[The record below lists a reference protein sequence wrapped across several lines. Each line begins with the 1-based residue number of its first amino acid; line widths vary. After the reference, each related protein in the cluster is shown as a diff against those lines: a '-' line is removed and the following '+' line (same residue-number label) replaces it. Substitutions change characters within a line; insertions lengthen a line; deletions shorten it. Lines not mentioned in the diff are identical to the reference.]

1 MGNSKLTNEDK
12 ALIRQLWEQGHS
24 YVDLAERFGVA
35 TATIMRTCR
44 PEKYQKHMESVKSYN
59 EKNGKQI
66 YKTRKS
72 TAKKYSLSFHMVND
86 AKIIEQL
93 DKQENIKRYIRSL
106 VEQDID
112 KSQESELM

>member
-1 MGNSKLTNEDK
+1 MSNSKLTKEDK
-12 ALIRQLWEQGHS
+12 ALIQQLWEQGHT
-24 YVDLAERFGVA
+24 YVELADRFGVT

-44 PEKYQKHMESVKSYN
+44 PETYQKHMAAVKSYN
-59 EKNGKQI
+59 EKNSKQI

-93 DKQENIKRYIRSL
+93 DKQENIQGYIRSL

-112 KSQESELM
+112 KSQKSEIL